1 MVFQWFSYVKPSC
14 PELLHGLVPELVRL
28 VPARRG
34 GASAAQ
40 QGQPGDGDAEAKHP
54 TGCATWDVPSEGVG
68 EREMYHIYYLY
79 YYIYM
84 HIITYNIIMDY
95 NIIMN

>member
-1 MVFQWFSYVKPSC
+1 MVFLWFSYLTPSC
-14 PELLHGLVPELVRL
+14 PELLHGLVPQLVRL

-40 QGQPGDGDAEAKHP
+40 QGQQRDAEAKHP

-68 EREMYHIYYLY
+68 EREMYHMYKNNC
-79 YYIYM
+79 
-84 HIITYNIIMDY
+84 ITLS
-95 NIIMN
+95 